1 MCSHIVLAINEVS
14 QCRPFRDPAD
24 LQQPQH
30 LGFEDVQS
38 FVDASEGGPLRIHLC
53 NPNMMALE
61 NTSVAFSHLNVPGIF
76 TSQQSLEVTV
86 EDSDENAKSS
96 PVSEDDDSS
105 EEDWERE
112 VIDDGSSSDNAKS
125 ASTFTGSW
133 LSPVLTDKA
142 SAEDNSNDLSDAF
155 TPVSHRHKKSGQVS
169 KMGVR
174 LAVVSSGEFAKIHKP
189 TLKSEKQRAV
199 KYNRAA
205 YSLKATPTANP
216 SGGSSGGATY
226 KEIDYQNMKKLNP
239 RPCHK
244 HYLAVNGCPSQD
256 RCNFGHH
263 YQLTKSE
270 LLAIRVLAREMCCPY
285 YLAGKCPHDVSNS
298 FGSIHASCGH
308 RVVRA
313 DPPVF
318 SSNIP
323 ASMVIFVPM
332 ESESF
337 MLSLTPRRSCT
348 D

>member
-1 MCSHIVLAINEVS
+1 
-14 QCRPFRDPAD
+14 
-24 LQQPQH
+24 
-30 LGFEDVQS
+30 
-38 FVDASEGGPLRIHLC
+38 
-53 NPNMMALE
+53 MMALE
-61 NTSVAFSHLNVPGIF
+61 NNSVAFSALSVPGIF
-76 TSQQSLEVTV
+76 TSQNSLEVTV

-96 PVSEDDDSS
+96 PVSEDDESS
-105 EEDWERE
+105 EEEWERE
-112 VIDDGSSSDNAKS
+112 VTDDGSSDNAQS

-142 SAEDNSNDLSDAF
+142 SAEDSSNDLSDAF
-155 TPVSHRHKKSGQVS
+155 TPVSHRNKKSGQVS

-189 TLKSEKQRAV
+189 TIKSEKQRGV

-205 YSLKATPTANP
+205 FSLKASEGPAKLN
-216 SGGSSGGATY
+216 SY

-285 YLAGKCPHDVSNS
+285 YLAGKCPHDVSRRIPCDTR
-298 FGSIHASCGH
+298 FMQ
-308 RVVRA
+308 
-313 DPPVF
+313 F
-318 SSNIP
+318 SN
-323 ASMVIFVPM
+323 
-332 ESESF
+332 
-337 MLSLTPRRSCT
+337 CT
-348 D
+348 Y